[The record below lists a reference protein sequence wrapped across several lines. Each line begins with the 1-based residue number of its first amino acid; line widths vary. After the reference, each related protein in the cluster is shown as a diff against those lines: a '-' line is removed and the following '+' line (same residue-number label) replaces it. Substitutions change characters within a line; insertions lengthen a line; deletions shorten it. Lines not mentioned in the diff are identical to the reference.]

1 MGAEYEAL
9 HMKLSR
15 ETIVVAAKG
24 QVSCAL
30 NGEAAILNIGNGTYY
45 GLDPVGAE
53 IWRLVQ
59 NPQRVS
65 EISEAVVA
73 LYDVQPER
81 CENDIIDLLEMLL
94 AEGLI
99 ETRED
104 PTP

>member
-1 MGAEYEAL
+1 
-9 HMKLSR
+9 MKLSR
-15 ETIVVAAKG
+15 QTIVVAAKG

-30 NGEAAILNIGNGTYY
+30 DGEAAILNIGNGTYY
-45 GLDPVGAE
+45 GLDAVGAE

-59 NPQRVS
+59 NPQRVTQ
-65 EISEAVVA
+65 IRDAVMS
-73 LYDVQPER
+73 LYEVQPER

-99 ETRED
+99 EMRDD